1 MPSGPWLERCS
12 LVDLGVTLGSLRLK
26 NPVMPASGCFAHEYA
41 DAMDLGRLGALV
53 TKSVTPKRRIGN
65 PVPRVAETDA
75 GMLNSIGIPSNGL
88 LYYVDHILPH
98 YAGVPAPLV
107 ASVSADTAEEFAAAC
122 EALSLPGVAA
132 IEANISCPNI
142 EADGRAFAMS
152 PRDTHRAISEIK
164 RSARVPIWAK
174 LTPNVADIA
183 EIARAAEEAGADAL
197 VVANTILGMAIDPET
212 RKPRLGNIM
221 GGLSGPAIRPIM
233 VRMVFQCARAVRIPV
248 IGCGGIMSAADAVEH
263 LLAGATAVQ
272 VGTASFLDPAAM
284 IGIIEG
290 LAAYCKR
297 HDVERISDLTGAVRI
312 DPQLSERWLRLAQQ
326 SG

>member
-1 MPSGPWLERCS
+1 M
-12 LVDLGVTLGSLRLK
+12 VDTRVRIGSLILK

-41 DAMDLGRLGALV
+41 QAMDLGRLGALV

-88 LYYVDHILPH
+88 LYYIDKLLPH

-122 EALSLPGVAA
+122 EALSVPGVSA

-152 PRDTHRAISEIK
+152 PKDTYRAVAEIK
-164 RSARVPIWAK
+164 RFARVPIWAK

-197 VVANTILGMAIDPET
+197 VVANTLLGMAIDTET
-212 RKPRLGNIM
+212 RKPKLGNVM
-221 GGLSGPAIRPIM
+221 GGLSGPAIRPVI
-233 VRMVFQCARAVRIPV
+233 VRMVFQCARAVRIPI
-248 IGCGGIMSAADAVEH
+248 IGCGGIMTPEHAVEH

-284 IGIIEG
+284 IGIIDG
-290 LAAYCKR
+290 LTAYCER
-297 HDVERISDLTGAVRI
+297 HGVARIADLTGGVRI
-312 DPQLSERWLRLAQQ
+312 DPGLTDRWLRLAQQ

>member
-1 MPSGPWLERCS
+1 
-12 LVDLGVTLGSLRLK
+12 
-26 NPVMPASGCFAHEYA
+26 MPASGCFAHEYA
-41 DAMDLGRLGALV
+41 SAMDLGRLGALV

-65 PVPRVAETDA
+65 PVPRVAETDS

-88 LYYVDHILPH
+88 LYYVDKIVPH
-98 YAGVPAPLV
+98 YAGLPAPLV

-152 PRDTHRAISEIK
+152 AKDTYKAIAQIK
-164 RSARVPIWAK
+164 RFARVPIWAK

-183 EIARAAEEAGADAL
+183 EVARAAEDAGADVL
-197 VVANTILGMAIDPET
+197 VVANTLLGMAIDPET
-212 RKPRLGNIM
+212 RKPKLGNVM
-221 GGLSGPAIRPIM
+221 GGLSGPAIRPVI
-233 VRMVFQCARAVRIPV
+233 VRMVFQCARAVRIPI
-248 IGCGGIMSAADAVEH
+248 IGCGGIMTAADAVEH
-263 LLAGATAVQ
+263 LLAGASAVQ

-284 IGIIEG
+284 IGIIDG
-290 LAAYCKR
+290 LTAYCER
-297 HDVERISDLTGAVRI
+297 HGVARIAELTGAVRI
-312 DPQLSERWLRLAQQ
+312 DAELTDRWLRLAQQ

>member
-1 MPSGPWLERCS
+1 LAERG
-12 LVDLGVTLGSLRLK
+12 VDLAVRIGNLELK

-41 DAMDLGRLGALV
+41 DAMDLARLGALV

-65 PVPRVAETDA
+65 PVPRVAETEA

-88 LYYVDHILPH
+88 LYYVDKILPH
-98 YAGVPAPLV
+98 YASVPVPLV

-122 EALSLPGVAA
+122 EALSVPGVAA

-142 EADGRAFAMS
+142 EADGRAFAM
-152 PRDTHRAISEIK
+152 DAKHTHRAIAAIK
-164 RSARVPIWAK
+164 QHARVPIWAK

-197 VVANTILGMAIDPET
+197 VVANTLLGMAIDPET
-212 RKPRLGNIM
+212 RRPRLGNVM
-221 GGLSGPAIRPIM
+221 GGLSGPAIRPVV

-248 IGCGGIMSAADAVEH
+248 IGCGGIITAEDAVEH

-272 VGTASFLDPAAM
+272 VGTASFLDPAAL
-284 IGIIEG
+284 IHVLDG
-290 LAAYCKR
+290 LVAYCER
-297 HDVERISDLTGAVRI
+297 HGIARIADLIGGVRLDTDLT
-312 DPQLSERWLRLAQQ
+312 DRWLRLSQQ

>member
-1 MPSGPWLERCS
+1 
-12 LVDLGVTLGSLRLK
+12 LVELGVRIGTLELK

-41 DAMDLGRLGALV
+41 DAMDLARLGAVV

-65 PVPRVAETDA
+65 PVPRVAETEA

-88 LYYVDHILPH
+88 LYYVDSILPH
-98 YAGVPAPLV
+98 YAGVAVPLV

-122 EALSLPGVAA
+122 EALSVPGVAA

-142 EADGRAFAMS
+142 EADGRAFAM
-152 PRDTHRAISEIK
+152 DAKHTHRAIAAIK
-164 RSARVPIWAK
+164 QHARVPIWAK

-197 VVANTILGMAIDPET
+197 VVANTLLGMAIDPET
-212 RKPRLGNIM
+212 RKPRLGNVM
-221 GGLSGPAIRPIM
+221 GGLSGPAIRPVV

-248 IGCGGIMSAADAVEH
+248 IGCGGIVTAEDAVEH
-263 LLAGATAVQ
+263 LLAGAVAVQ

-284 IGIIEG
+284 IRVIEG
-290 LAAYCKR
+290 LVAYCER
-297 HDVERISDLTGAVRI
+297 HGIARIADLVGGVRI
-312 DPQLSERWLRLAQQ
+312 DSELTDRWLRLSQQ

>member
-1 MPSGPWLERCS
+1 
-12 LVDLGVTLGSLRLK
+12 
-26 NPVMPASGCFAHEYA
+26 MPASGCFAHEYA

-88 LYYVDHILPH
+88 LYYVDNIIPH

-107 ASVSADTAEEFAAAC
+107 ASVSADTAEEFTAAC

-152 PRDTHRAISEIK
+152 AKDTYRAIAQIK
-164 RSARVPIWAK
+164 RFARVPIWAK

-183 EIARAAEEAGADAL
+183 EIARAAQDAGADAL
-197 VVANTILGMAIDPET
+197 VVANTLLGMAIDTET
-212 RKPRLGNIM
+212 RKPKLGNIM
-221 GGLSGPAIRPIM
+221 GGLSGPAIRPVI
-233 VRMVFQCARAVRIPV
+233 VRMIFQCARAVRIPI
-248 IGCGGIMSAADAVEH
+248 IGCGGIMNAADAVEH
-263 LLAGATAVQ
+263 LLAGAAAVQ

-290 LAAYCKR
+290 LVAYCER
-297 HDVERISDLTGAVRI
+297 HGVARIADLTGAVRI
-312 DPQLSERWLRLAQQ
+312 DAELTDRWLRLAQQ

>member
-1 MPSGPWLERCS
+1 
-12 LVDLGVTLGSLRLK
+12 LVDTRVRIGALILK

-41 DAMDLGRLGALV
+41 QAMDLGRLGALV

-65 PVPRVAETDA
+65 PVPRVAETDG
-75 GMLNSIGIPSNGL
+75 GMLNSIGIPSSGL
-88 LYYVDHILPH
+88 LYYVDEIVPR
-98 YAGVPAPLV
+98 YAGVAAPLV
-107 ASVSADTAEEFAAAC
+107 ASVSADTVEEFAAAC

-152 PRDTHRAISEIK
+152 PKDTHRAIVEIK
-164 RSARVPIWAK
+164 RCARVPIWAK

-197 VVANTILGMAIDPET
+197 VVANTILGMAIDTAT
-212 RKPRLGNIM
+212 RKPKLGNVM
-221 GGLSGPAIRPIM
+221 GGLSGPAIRPII

-248 IGCGGIMSAADAVEH
+248 IGCGGIMSAEDAVEH
-263 LLAGATAVQ
+263 LLAGAAAVQ

-284 IGIIEG
+284 IRIIDG
-290 LAAYCKR
+290 LVEYCER
-297 HDVERISDLTGAVRI
+297 HGVERVADLTGGVRI
-312 DPQLSERWLRLAQQ
+312 DSELTDKWLRLAQQ

>member
-1 MPSGPWLERCS
+1 MVESK
-12 LVDLGVTLGSLRLK
+12 VNLGVSIGSVLLK

-41 DAMDLGRLGALV
+41 DAIDLARLGALV

-65 PVPRVAETDA
+65 PVPRVAETDS

-88 LYYVDHILPH
+88 LYYVDKIVPR

-152 PRDTHRAISEIK
+152 PKDTHRAISEIK
-164 RSARVPIWAK
+164 RYARVPIWAK

-183 EIARAAEEAGADAL
+183 EIARAAEDAGADAL
-197 VVANTILGMAIDPET
+197 VVANTLLGMAIDPQT
-212 RKPRLGNIM
+212 RKPKLGNVM
-221 GGLSGPAIRPIM
+221 GGLSGPAIRPVI
-233 VRMVFQCARAVRIPV
+233 VRMVFQCARAVRIPI
-248 IGCGGIMSAADAVEH
+248 IGCGGIMSAEDAVEY
-263 LLAGATAVQ
+263 LLAGAAAVQ

-284 IGIIEG
+284 IRIIDG
-290 LAAYCKR
+290 LLAYCER
-297 HDVERISDLTGAVRI
+297 HGVARVGELTGGVRI
-312 DPQLSERWLRLAQQ
+312 DAQLTDRWLRLAQQ

>member
-1 MPSGPWLERCS
+1 MKVSI
-12 LVDLGVTLGSLRLK
+12 GSLILK

-41 DAMDLGRLGALV
+41 AAMDLARLGAVV

-65 PVPRVAETDA
+65 PVPRVAETAA

-88 LYYVDHILPH
+88 LYYVDRVLPQ
-98 YAGVPAPLV
+98 YAGLPVPVV

-122 EALSLPGVAA
+122 EALSVPGVAA

-152 PRDTHRAISEIK
+152 AGDTHRAIAEIK
-164 RSARVPIWAK
+164 RHARVPIWAK
-174 LTPNVADIA
+174 LTPNVSDIA
-183 EIARAAEEAGADAL
+183 EIARAAEDAGADAL
-197 VVANTILGMAIDPET
+197 VVANTLLGMSIDPET
-212 RKPRLGNIM
+212 RKPRLGNVM
-221 GGLSGPAIRPIM
+221 GGLSGPAIRPVI
-233 VRMVFQCARAVRIPV
+233 VRMVFQCARAVRIPI
-248 IGCGGIMSAADAVEH
+248 IGCGGVMTAADAVEH

-284 IGIIEG
+284 IGILDG
-290 LAAYCKR
+290 LAAYCER
-297 HDVERISDLTGAVRI
+297 HGVARVADLTGAVRI
-312 DPQLSERWLRLAQQ
+312 DPGLSDRWLRLAQQ

>member
-1 MPSGPWLERCS
+1 MKVS
-12 LVDLGVTLGSLRLK
+12 VGSLILK

-41 DAMDLGRLGALV
+41 AAMDLARLGAVV

-65 PVPRVAETDA
+65 PVPRVAETAA

-88 LYYVDHILPH
+88 LYYVDRILPQ
-98 YAGVPAPLV
+98 YAGLPVPVV

-122 EALSLPGVAA
+122 QALSVPGVAA

-152 PRDTHRAISEIK
+152 AADTHRAIAEIK
-164 RSARVPIWAK
+164 RCTRVPIWAK
-174 LTPNVADIA
+174 LTPNVSDIA
-183 EIARAAEEAGADAL
+183 EIACAAEDAGADAL
-197 VVANTILGMAIDPET
+197 VVANTLLGMSIDPET
-212 RKPRLGNIM
+212 RKPRLGNVM
-221 GGLSGPAIRPIM
+221 GGLSGPAIRPVI
-233 VRMVFQCARAVRIPV
+233 VRMVFQCARAVRIPI
-248 IGCGGIMSAADAVEH
+248 IGCGGIMTAADAVEH

-284 IGIIEG
+284 IGILDG
-290 LAAYCKR
+290 LGAYCEGHGVAR
-297 HDVERISDLTGAVRI
+297 VADLIGGVSI
-312 DPQLSERWLRLAQQ
+312 DPGLSDRWLRLAQQ

>member
-1 MPSGPWLERCS
+1 V
-12 LVDLGVTLGSLRLK
+12 VDTRVRIGSLILK

-41 DAMDLGRLGALV
+41 QAMDLGRLGALV

-88 LYYVDHILPH
+88 LYYVDHIVPH

-122 EALSLPGVAA
+122 EALSLPGIAA

-152 PRDTHRAISEIK
+152 ARDTHRAIAAIK
-164 RSARVPIWAK
+164 RCARVPIWAK

-183 EIARAAEEAGADAL
+183 EIARAAEDAGADAL
-197 VVANTILGMAIDPET
+197 VVANTLLGMAIDPHT
-212 RKPRLGNIM
+212 RKPKLGNVM
-221 GGLSGPAIRPIM
+221 GGLSGPAIRPVI

-248 IGCGGIMSAADAVEH
+248 IGCGGIMSAEDAVEH

-284 IGIIEG
+284 IGIIDG
-290 LAAYCKR
+290 LVAYCER
-297 HDVERISDLTGAVRI
+297 HGVARIAELTGAVRI
-312 DPQLSERWLRLAQQ
+312 DAGLTDRWLRLAQQ

>member
-1 MPSGPWLERCS
+1 MA
-12 LVDLGVTLGSLRLK
+12 DLQVRIGALSLK

-41 DAMDLGRLGALV
+41 AAMDLARLGALV

-75 GMLNSIGIPSNGL
+75 GMLNSIGIPSSGL
-88 LYYVDHILPH
+88 LHYVDKVLPR
-98 YAGVPAPLV
+98 YAGLPVPIV
-107 ASVSADTAEEFAAAC
+107 ASVSADTADEFAAAC

-152 PRDTHRAISEIK
+152 ARDTHLAIAEIK
-164 RSARVPIWAK
+164 RCARVPIWAK

-183 EIARAAEEAGADAL
+183 EIARAAEAAGADAL
-197 VVANTILGMAIDPET
+197 VVANTLLGMAIDPHT
-212 RKPRLGNIM
+212 RKPRLGNVM
-221 GGLSGPAIRPIM
+221 GGLSGPAVRP
-233 VRMVFQCARAVRIPV
+233 VVLRMVFQCARAVRIPV
-248 IGCGGIMSAADAVEH
+248 IGCGGIMRAEHAVEYM
-263 LLAGATAVQ
+263 LAGAAAVQ

-284 IGIIEG
+284 IRIIDE
-290 LAAYCKR
+290 LDAYCEQ
-297 HDVERISDLTGAVRI
+297 HGVARIAELTGGVEI
-312 DPQLSERWLRLAQQ
+312 DAGLTDRWLRLAQQ